1 MQKNTADPANCNPCL
16 GDCKRGFIC
25 AHYQMA
31 KKIIGSI
38 QEGNGDTWS
47 VEEIDWALTI
57 TGDIKMH

>member
-1 MQKNTADPANCNPCL
+1 MQKNTADAAICNPCV

-25 AHYQMA
+25 PYYQMA

-38 QEGNGDTWS
+38 QEGNGDAWS